1 MNKRR
6 LAFILGP
13 VLLLAAIA
21 ACMMVIGRGHTVYFD
36 NKNLEV
42 DGQKY
47 EAIRRINVNVN
58 GEQVAKLSKKER
70 GMATC
75 MGQTFKFNLE
85 VIREKGGDSEFY
97 DYTLK
102 LPYGIDGIV
111 VNLPGIIEGLP
122 QEAWMSEFIPAPTV
136 EEEEETPGEGDEFDD
151 GLDDFDVGGDI

>member
-6 LAFILGP
+6 LAFILGTVL
-13 VLLLAAIA
+13 VLLAIA

-47 EAIRRINVNVN
+47 EAVRRINVNVN

-75 MGQTFKFNLE
+75 MGQKFKFDIE
-85 VIREKGGDSEFY
+85 VIREKGGESEFY
-97 DYTLK
+97 SFDLK
-102 LPYGIDGIV
+102 LPYGMDGVV
-111 VNLPGIIEGLP
+111 VNLPGMIGGLP
-122 QEAWMSEFIPAPTV
+122 QEACMEEFIPAPTV
-136 EEEEETPGEGDEFDD
+136 EEEEETPAEGEEFDD